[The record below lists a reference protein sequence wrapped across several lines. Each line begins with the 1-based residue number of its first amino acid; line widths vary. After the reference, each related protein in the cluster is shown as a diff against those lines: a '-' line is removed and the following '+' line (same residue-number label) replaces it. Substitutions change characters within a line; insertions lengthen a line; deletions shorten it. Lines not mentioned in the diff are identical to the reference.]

1 MTAEDQAPPAHAC
14 TCDRPRPPEFWPRL
28 HHRTITARING
39 APSISGTLEAFS
51 IYEIV
56 IRTAAGKAVMVPKH
70 AITSV
75 DLPPDW
81 RRSPGPEAEASA
93 EGGAP

>member
-56 IRTAAGKAVMVPKH
+56 IRTAAGKAVMVPMPATSARTANA
-70 AITSV
+70 AIWST
-75 DLPPDW
+75 PAPIC
-81 RRSPGPEAEASA
+81 PAS
-93 EGGAP
+93 G